1 MLAAI
6 WEDKGLTSA
15 VQQKAAE
22 TPKVEPQSKPK
33 ARSPARPSARP
44 GSIEEIEQGPSGR
57 AIAAIFDYDGTM
69 IAGYSALDVA
79 QSRLIR
85 GQVNARELLGLA
97 TLAARGALGLAGFK
111 ELIAFTAANW
121 AGRNEHDLMKDGDR
135 LFKARIADRV
145 FPEMRRR
152 LEAHRA
158 KGHTLIMASSATPF
172 QVEPA
177 ARFLEIDN
185 VLCTRFEV
193 IDGRMTGQPLG
204 APLWGEGAKR
214 TQ

>member
-6 WEDKGLTSA
+6 WEGQGLTSA

-44 GSIEEIEQGPSGR
+44 GSIEEIEQGPSGK

-79 QSRLIR
+79 QARLMR
-85 GQVNARELLGLA
+85 GQINAQEFMGLA
-97 TLAARGALGLAGFK
+97 SLAARGALGLAGFK
-111 ELIAFTAANW
+111 ELIAFTAASW
-121 AGRNEHDLMKDGDR
+121 KGRNEHDLMKDGER
-135 LFKARIADRV
+135 LFKSRIADRV
-145 FPEMRRR
+145 YPEMKRR

-158 KGHTLIMASSATPF
+158 KGHTLILASSATPF

-177 ARFLEIDN
+177 ARFLGIDN
-185 VLCTRFEV
+185 VLCTRFQV
-193 IDGRMTGQPLG
+193 IDGRMTGKPEG
-204 APLWGEGAKR
+204 APLWG
-214 TQ
+214 